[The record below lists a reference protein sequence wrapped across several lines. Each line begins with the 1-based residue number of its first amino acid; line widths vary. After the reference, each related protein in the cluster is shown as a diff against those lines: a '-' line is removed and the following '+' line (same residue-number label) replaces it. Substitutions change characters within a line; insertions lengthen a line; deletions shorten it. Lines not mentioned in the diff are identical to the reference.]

1 MRKLMMLFAAL
12 YLLISG
18 FSVNA
23 QVTESEIAPV
33 YNGDNGLLNKVLRPK
48 CLGCHSS
55 ERTGVSRN
63 DAPEGL
69 DFDTYEGA
77 SQSRNDI
84 VKFAVDRMTMPPIQS
99 LALSDAEKRALENW
113 RLLGAPED
121 TMPAHYV
128 GATGT
133 LELPE
138 TYIFDADGNV
148 TSKFTVEMKLIEPVT
163 EPFRFE
169 IHQLNALELEANN
182 N

>member
-1 MRKLMMLFAAL
+1 MKKLMTLFTAL
-12 YLLISG
+12 YFLINGS
-18 FSVNA
+18 SVSA
-23 QVTESEIAPV
+23 QVTENDITPV
-33 YNGDNGLLNKVLRPK
+33 YNGANGILEKVFRPK

-63 DAPEGL
+63 GAPEGL

-84 VKFAVDRMTMPPIQS
+84 VKFAVDRMSMPPIQS
-99 LALSDAEKRALENW
+99 LALDDAEKQAVANW
-113 RLLGAPED
+113 RLLGAPEE
-121 TMPAHYV
+121 TMPAHYI

-138 TYIFDADGNV
+138 TYVLDAAGNV
-148 TSKFTVEMKLIEPVT
+148 TSKFIVEMKLIEPFT

-169 IHQLNALELEANN
+169 IHQLDAVELESN
-182 N
+182 